1 MKDSIRLPDPR
12 LYLEDAL
19 AIGAQLALDE
29 AQGRYLTQ
37 VLRLREGASA
47 RVFNGR
53 DGEWQARI
61 VEIGRRGAVLEVGA
75 QIRAQASAPDIA
87 LLFSPLKRQATDW
100 LVEKATE
107 LGVRTLQPVMCKRT
121 VAETVRTDR
130 LTSIAREAAEQ
141 TERLD
146 LPVIRAPLALGKTLD
161 GWDSA
166 RPLIFADEAGDDQ
179 EKPWGG
185 AEGRG
190 GPLYDAVAALRE
202 RKALALLI
210 GPEGGFDPEERR
222 MLRGLSFVTPVS
234 LGPRI
239 LRAESA
245 ALAALAVIQAAW
257 GDWR

>member
-1 MKDSIRLPDPR
+1 LPDPR
-12 LYLEDAL
+12 LYLEHDLSA
-19 AIGAQLALDE
+19 GAQIALDE
-29 AQGRYLTQ
+29 AQSQYLTR
-37 VLRLREGASA
+37 VLRQREGARV

-53 DGEWQARI
+53 DGEWSGAI
-61 VEIGRRGAVLEVGA
+61 GEIGRRGAALNIVA
-75 QIRAQASAPDIA
+75 RMRPQAPTPDIL

-100 LVEKATE
+100 LIEKATE
-107 LGVRTLQPVMCKRT
+107 LGARTLQPLICKRT
-121 VAETVRTDR
+121 IAETVRGVR
-130 LTSIAREAAEQ
+130 LSSIAREAAEQ

-146 LPVIRAPLALGKTLD
+146 IPEIRAPLTLGRALD
-161 GWDSA
+161 GWDVA

-185 AEGRG
+185 QKGRG
-190 GPLYDAVAALRE
+190 APLYQAAERLRE
-202 RKALALLI
+202 RTALALLI

-245 ALAALAVIQAAW
+245 AIAALAVIQAAW

>member
-1 MKDSIRLPDPR
+1 MPDPR
-12 LYLEDAL
+12 LYVEEDL
-19 AIGAQLALDE
+19 AAGAHIALDE
-29 AQGRYLTQ
+29 AQSRYLAQ
-37 VLRLREGASA
+37 VLRLREGARV

-53 DGEWQARI
+53 DGEWSAAI
-61 VEIGRRGAVLEVGA
+61 GEMGRRGAALNIVA
-75 QIRAQASAPDIA
+75 RTRPQSQTPDIA

-100 LVEKATE
+100 LIEKATE
-107 LGVRTLQPVMCKRT
+107 LGARTLQPVICKRT
-121 VAETVRTDR
+121 IAETVRGDR
-130 LTSIAREAAEQ
+130 LASIAREAAEQ

-146 LPVIRAPLALGKTLD
+146 VPDVRAALALGRSLD
-161 GWDSA
+161 GWDEA
-166 RPLIFADEAGDDQ
+166 RPLIFADEAGDEQ

-185 AEGRG
+185 AKGRG
-190 GPLYDAVAALRE
+190 EPLYQAAERLRGC
-202 RKALALLI
+202 KALALLI

-245 ALAALAVIQAAW
+245 AVAALAVIQAAW